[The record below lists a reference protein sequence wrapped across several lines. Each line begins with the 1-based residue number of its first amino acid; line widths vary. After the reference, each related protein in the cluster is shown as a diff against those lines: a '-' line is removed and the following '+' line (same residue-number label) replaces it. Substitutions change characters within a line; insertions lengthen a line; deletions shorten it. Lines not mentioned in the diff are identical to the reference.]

1 MKTLKEYKAE
11 QMKNPEFAAAY
22 EEVKT
27 EMSTKFPLTKF
38 EMKHENQKCQN
49 PPNRSIYRYTPV
61 SKRKRR

>member
-38 EMKHENQKCQN
+38 EMKHENQKW
-49 PPNRSIYRYTPV
+49 
-61 SKRKRR
+61 